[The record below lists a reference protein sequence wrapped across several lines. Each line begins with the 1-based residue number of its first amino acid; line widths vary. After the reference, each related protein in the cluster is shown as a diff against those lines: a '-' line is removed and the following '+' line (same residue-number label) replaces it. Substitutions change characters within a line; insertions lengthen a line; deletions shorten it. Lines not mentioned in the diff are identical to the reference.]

1 MPQRKRKAYS
11 KTFLCLKKQT
21 LMSKVKYNYS
31 KHYNNIMAYVFG
43 KTLTVKTGSS
53 VEAETSYP
61 PARLS
66 IINN

>member
-1 MPQRKRKAYS
+1 
-11 KTFLCLKKQT
+11 
-21 LMSKVKYNYS
+21 MSKVRYNYS
-31 KHYNNIMAYVFG
+31 KHHNNIIVYVFG

-53 VEAETSYP
+53 VGAETSYP